1 MQLKLEN
8 ETSLFTSEL
17 NTLKSDAI
25 IQTKRR
31 AKTPAG
37 HVDQMLKEKIMKIKK
52 HSTFKEDF
60 KLFIS
65 IAKDIDAIIIDTTQD
80 LVSTFAQK
88 WVFG

>member
-25 IQTKRR
+25 IKTKRR

-37 HVDQMLKEKIMKIKK
+37 HVDQVLKEKILKIQR
-52 HSTFKEDF
+52 HSTFKDDF
-60 KLFIS
+60 KLLIS
-65 IAKDIDAIIIDTTQD
+65 IA
-80 LVSTFAQK
+80 
-88 WVFG
+88 